1 MKLVDRFLQ
10 NWRIDKARRYI
21 PSGARVLDIGCADGA
36 LADRTPG
43 LAEYVGIDPALE
55 SLPPRPNRSYIR
67 GIFPQALEDSRPFD
81 AITMLAVLEHVPPDQ
96 QTPLAENCA
105 AYLKE
110 GGRLI
115 ISVPSPLVDHI
126 LDGLKLLRVIDG
138 MAVEEHYGYEVG
150 QTPALFNVGGLSL
163 LKWEK
168 FQLGLNNLFVFQKD
182 KRGGGRG
189 P

>member
-1 MKLVDRFLQ
+1 MKAVDRLLQ

-21 PSGARVLDIGCADGA
+21 PAGARVLDIGCADGA
-36 LADRTPG
+36 LADRVPG
-43 LAEYVGIDPALE
+43 LTEYVGVDPDLA
-55 SLPPRPNRSYIR
+55 SLPPRPNRRYLR
-67 GIFPQALEDSRPFD
+67 GTFPQVLEDSRPFD
-81 AITMLAVLEHVPPDQ
+81 AITMLAVLEHVPPEQ
-96 QTPLAENCA
+96 QSPLAQSCA

-138 MAVEEHYGYEVG
+138 MAVEEHYGYEIE

-168 FQLGLNNLFVFQKD
+168 FQLGLNNLFVFQKSA
-182 KRGGGRG
+182 GGGSA
-189 P
+189 

>member
-1 MKLVDRFLQ
+1 MKAVDRFLQ
-10 NWRIDKARRYI
+10 HWRIDKTRRYI
-21 PSGARVLDIGCADGA
+21 PAGARVLDIGCADGV
-36 LADRTPG
+36 LADRVPG
-43 LAEYVGIDPALE
+43 LTEYVGIDPALE
-55 SLPPRPNRSYIR
+55 SPPPQPNRRYIR
-67 GIFPQALEDSRPFD
+67 GTFPQALDDSRPFD

-96 QTPLAENCA
+96 QSPLADDCA

-138 MAVEEHYGYEVG
+138 MAVEEHYGYEVER
-150 QTPALFNVGGLSL
+150 TPELFKVGGLSL

-168 FQLGLNNLFVFQKD
+168 FQLGLNNLFVFEKD
-182 KRGGGRG
+182 KSSGSQR

>member
-1 MKLVDRFLQ
+1 MKAVDRFLQ
-10 NWRIDKARRYI
+10 HWRIDKTRRYI
-21 PSGARVLDIGCADGA
+21 HPGARVLDIGCADGV
-36 LADRTPG
+36 LADRIPG
-43 LAEYVGIDPALE
+43 LSEYVGIDPALE

-67 GIFPQALEDSRPFD
+67 GTFPQALADSRPFD

-96 QTPLAENCA
+96 QVPLAENCA

-138 MAVEEHYGYEVG
+138 MAVEEHYGYEVER
-150 QTPALFNVGGLSL
+150 TPALFEGAGLSL

-168 FQLGLNNLFVFQKD
+168 FQLGLNNLFVFQKE
-182 KRGGGRG
+182 KSSGARSA
-189 P
+189 